1 MSDNDDW
8 DDEPAKDA
16 KAKEPA
22 PSRRSS
28 AKPSADD
35 DWDDDWDDE
44 APRSGKRDM
53 TLIYAVVAATIVIVL
68 AIVLTNNKDSNS
80 GSSNNANQGTNNA
93 TETTVKK
100 DLVWQGP
107 VVEAVG
113 DVDKRIAA
121 ETGVFIWT
129 DFDGWHVRNTTK
141 DPVRVNVTADA
152 IVLKD
157 ANGKPTG
164 ATKTEVSETVAPGDG
179 SSGLDLDLQFSNS
192 ATFGLTANGAAVP
205 PDQVKLGGAKGVA
218 DQNPITFN
226 KA

>member
-8 DDEPAKDA
+8 DDEPQEPTRAKRTKDA
-16 KAKEPA
+16 APA
-22 PSRRSS
+22 SS
-28 AKPSADD
+28 SDD
-35 DWDDDWDDE
+35 DWDDDWDDD
-44 APRSGKRDM
+44 AGRSGKRDM

-68 AIVLTNNKDSNS
+68 AIVLTNNKDDNGGSNS
-80 GSSNNANQGTNNA
+80 NGNQASGT

-113 DVDKRIAA
+113 DVDKRMAA
-121 ETGVFIWT
+121 ETGIFIWT
-129 DFDGWHVRNTTK
+129 DFEGWHVRNTTK
-141 DPVRVNVTADA
+141 EPVRVTVTADA
-152 IVLKD
+152 IVVKD
-157 ANGKPTG
+157 AQGKPVG

-192 ATFGLTANGAAVP
+192 ATFGVTANGTAVP

-218 DQNPITFN
+218 DQNPVSFN